1 MKGVIV
7 GTGYW
12 GKKLYEHFS
21 KYSDIVGYVN
31 NGNSEIE
38 GIPKTS
44 WEDALKSN
52 IDFVILA
59 CPIEYL
65 HSYALEALHAGKHVF
80 LEKPGA
86 ETSDQMEEIRVL
98 SEKNELVV
106 SIGYKFLYDKIF
118 QEDIKSFDVLW
129 YKNGSFGNDIS
140 LNLASHCFAMALY
153 SLGETKTTNK
163 VVKENSV
170 SAGNKDYYF
179 YINRNTKSRFHK
191 ISINGDYWKY
201 FEDNDILLDKE
212 VKHFI
217 DCLHGYV
224 ENFIDPEF
232 AVKVLREIE

>member
-12 GKKLYEHFS
+12 GKKLYKHFQDHS
-21 KYSDIVGYVN
+21 EIIGYVN

-38 GIPKTS
+38 GIPRIS
-44 WEDALKSN
+44 WNNALESDV
-52 IDFVILA
+52 DFVVLA
-59 CPIEYL
+59 CPIPYL
-65 HSYALEALHAGKHVF
+65 HSYASDALISGKHVF

-86 ETSDQMEEIRVL
+86 ETPEQMEEI
-98 SEKNELVV
+98 KELAQKKELIV

-129 YKNGSFGNDIS
+129 YKNGSFGNNIV

-153 SLGETKTTNK
+153 VLGEIKTTNK
-163 VVKENSV
+163 VIKENSV

-179 YINRNTKSRFHK
+179 YINRNSKSKFHK
-191 ISINGDYWKY
+191 ISINGDYWNY
-201 FEDNDILLDKE
+201 FEDNDSLLDKE

-217 DCLHGYV
+217 DCLNGHV

-232 AVKVLREIE
+232 ALKVLREIA